1 MEFLAKGIQDT
12 NVRAYYDFMVD
23 AAVMF
28 GANRMAAEHE
38 LLDSLNFEIELA
50 KVFQHFHFI
59 CHHLEAFQCLLIL
72 LDCRTRR

>member
-12 NVRAYYDFMVD
+12 NVKAYYDFMVD

-28 GANRMAAEHE
+28 GANRTAAEHE

-50 KVFQHFHFI
+50 KVFFYPSSI
-59 CHHLEAFQCLLIL
+59 
-72 LDCRTRR
+72 